1 MNAHTLLAENSTER
15 RSIRSA
21 SALPENC
28 IYDGIVSHERF
39 RPFSH
44 RFEYAVFS
52 VFLDID
58 ALPDTA
64 GRLKLFTYNG
74 NGLFAFFDR
83 DHGPRD
89 GSPLRPWVERE
100 LRDNGISTTPARIF
114 IHCFPRFLGYVFN
127 PLSIYFC
134 YDLENRLQA
143 VVYEVK
149 NTFGDQHCYVFATDI
164 PPGQHMIPDHGTNK
178 GFYVSPF
185 IEMACRYD
193 FRMRLPGKKFAL
205 RIHQTAEGE
214 DMLLA
219 IQHGRRRVLSDRML
233 ARMMVK
239 IPFLTLKVI
248 AGIHWEALKLWLKGA
263 KFHSRPPE
271 EQSKGSSRV

>member
-1 MNAHTLLAENSTER
+1 MNAHTPPQGKAQRAN
-15 RSIRSA
+15 IRPA
-21 SALPENC
+21 SAVAKDC
-28 IYDGIVSHERF
+28 IYEGIVLHERF

-52 VFLDID
+52 VFLDLD
-58 ALPDTA
+58 SLPET
-64 GRLKLFTYNG
+64 GRRLRLFRHNG
-74 NGLFAFFDR
+74 KGLFAFNDR

-89 GSPLRPWVERE
+89 GSPLRPWVEAQ
-100 LRDNGISTTPARIF
+100 LRDNGIDISPARIF

-134 YDLENRLQA
+134 YDDQERLRA
-143 VVYEVK
+143 IIYEVK
-149 NTFGDQHCYVFATDI
+149 NTFGGQHCYVFGMDI
-164 PPGQHMIPDHGTNK
+164 PPERRMIPDHGTDK

-193 FRMRLPGKKFAL
+193 FRMRLPGEKFAL
-205 RIHQTAEGE
+205 RIHQTAEGK

-219 IQHGRRRVLSDRML
+219 IQHGRRRPLHDRTL
-233 ARMMVK
+233 LRMMVR

-248 AGIHWEALKLWLKGA
+248 IGIHWEALKLWLKGA
-263 KFHSRPPE
+263 KFHSRPAE
-271 EQSKGSSRV
+271 AGDSGGKS

>member
-1 MNAHTLLAENSTER
+1 MNAHTSPPKSDAER

-21 SALPENC
+21 AALPENC
-28 IYDGIVSHERF
+28 IYDGIVLHERYQ
-39 RPFSH
+39 PFSH

-58 ALPDTA
+58 ALPETA
-64 GRLKLFTYNG
+64 RRLRLFAYNG
-74 NGLFAFFDR
+74 RGLFAFFDR

-100 LRDNGISTTPARIF
+100 LRANGIATTPARIF

-134 YDLENRLQA
+134 YDRDNRLQA

-149 NTFGDQHCYVFATDI
+149 NTFGGQHCYVFAMDI
-164 PPGQHMIPDHGTNK
+164 PPGQRMIPDHGTDK

-193 FRMRLPGKKFAL
+193 FRMRLPGEKFAL
-205 RIHQTAEGE
+205 RIHQTARGQ

-219 IQHGRRRVLSDRML
+219 IQHGRRRTLSDRML
-233 ARMMVK
+233 ARMTVK

-263 KFHSRPPE
+263 KFHSQPPQAENDGGTRP
-271 EQSKGSSRV
+271 